1 MAGPLTARYR
11 RRMRI
16 LIPLVCLA
24 LATPAFAAQQLAAGA
39 QQQIDG
45 LISKLA
51 KAGSAENAKP
61 LETELLTLFAQSG
74 SPSVDLLMTR
84 ASAALQAGDAATAHE
99 LVRDVTE
106 IAPSYAEGWRRL
118 GELSQSANDDTGA
131 IAAYQ
136 RAITL
141 NPHEFQACAELAG
154 ILADYGDKKQALQY
168 FRRAQAIDPWFQ
180 GVNDAVTKLAREV
193 EGEKI

>member
-1 MAGPLTARYR
+1 
-11 RRMRI
+11 MRF
-16 LIPLVCLA
+16 LVLLVFLA
-24 LATPAFAAQQLAAGA
+24 LATPAYAAQQLAPGT
-39 QQQIDG
+39 QQQIDK
-45 LISKLA
+45 LIPKLA

-61 LETELLTLFAQSG
+61 LEEQLLSLFAQSG

-84 ASAALQAGDAATAHE
+84 AVAAVQVGDSNTAQE

-106 IAPSYAEGWRRL
+106 IAPNYAEGWRHL
-118 GELSQSANDDTGA
+118 GELSQAANDDTAA
-131 IAAYQ
+131 ISAYQ
-136 RAITL
+136 KAISL

-168 FRRAQAIDPWFQ
+168 FRKAQEIDPWFH
-180 GVNDAVTKLAREV
+180 GVGDAVTKLARQV

>member
-1 MAGPLTARYR
+1 MRLLFPL
-11 RRMRI
+11 I
-16 LIPLVCLA
+16 CLA
-24 LATPAFAAQQLAAGA
+24 LATPAFAAQQLAPGT
-39 QQQIDG
+39 QQQIDK
-45 LISKLA
+45 LVPKLA
-51 KAGSAENAKP
+51 KAGSAESAKP
-61 LETELLTLFAQSG
+61 IEDQLLNLFAQSG

-84 ASAALQAGDAATAHE
+84 AGAALQAGNADTAHE

-106 IAPSYAEGWRRL
+106 IAPNYAEGWRHL
-118 GELSQSANDDTGA
+118 GELAQAANDDTGA

-168 FRRAQAIDPWFQ
+168 FRKAQAIDPWFQ
-180 GVNDAVTKLAREV
+180 GVNDAVIKLAREV

>member
-1 MAGPLTARYR
+1 
-11 RRMRI
+11 MRF
-16 LIPLVCLA
+16 LVPLVCLG
-24 LATPAFAAQQLAAGA
+24 LATPALAGQQLAPGA
-39 QQQIDG
+39 QQQIDK
-45 LISKLA
+45 LMPKLA

-61 LETELLTLFAQSG
+61 IEGQLLSLFAQSG

-84 ASAALQAGDAATAHE
+84 AAAALQAGDANTAHE

-106 IAPSYAEGWRRL
+106 IAPNYAEGWRHL
-118 GELSQSANDDTGA
+118 GELAQAANNDTGA

-136 RAITL
+136 KALTL
-141 NPHEFQACAELAG
+141 NPHEFQASAELAG

-168 FRRAQAIDPWFQ
+168 FRKAQAIDPWLE
-180 GVNDAVTKLAREV
+180 GVGDSVTKLAREV